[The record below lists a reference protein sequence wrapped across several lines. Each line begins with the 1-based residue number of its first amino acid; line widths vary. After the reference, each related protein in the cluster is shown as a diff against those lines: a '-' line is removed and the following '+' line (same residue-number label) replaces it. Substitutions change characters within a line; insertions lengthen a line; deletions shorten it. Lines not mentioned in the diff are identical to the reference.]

1 MEKTYK
7 AAFLHKHEGKREL
20 IENVSGGYAMN
31 TDGMVYVQQV
41 QDSSKTFVQFAMSLL
56 DRILLFGMRAV
67 RIDVVFG
74 ECRNLSMKNTKRNRR
89 PRGQRLPK

>member
-1 MEKTYK
+1 
-7 AAFLHKHEGKREL
+7 
-20 IENVSGGYAMN
+20 MN

-89 PRGQRLPK
+89 PRDQRLPK